1 MKKALS
7 MLLVFVLVLSLL
19 GCGRQ
24 SGEAAEAGNTEA
36 APQAQNMA
44 EEDTD
49 NVETELVF
57 YSHKEYPMPPGCS
70 VRGIARIDNRLML
83 SGYQDG
89 VPMLALT
96 EYEIPKGGAPQFGET
111 ELLALDIQPP
121 YNESVYC
128 VTAGGD
134 GCFYVLAGEHAQIY
148 MRGDEIYTNEDYK
161 GRIAILQYSPQG
173 ELLDKMEIPG
183 WQEGTASCI
192 VVDASKRVYLM
203 GEDYVS
209 SFPWQSED
217 TSTIRREGATM
228 CSLQLTA
235 QGVVLAMEER
245 DDFKYF
251 LMESPDSLR
260 ELSFKDPGEN
270 RTVSVPDWCICQGL
284 EGEYI
289 VSSESHFVACDVET
303 GSTKELYQWSYGA
316 YIGSCEFACRLS
328 ENSFICTLVEDY
340 MLVTGLVEQPVT
352 EKSPVKVALY
362 DMGNSNAVGCVNELN
377 MKGGPYVYDITEYG
391 KDEEQRLLAD
401 LASGGK
407 IDLIIFNNNLNVS
420 SAAYEDLYGYI
431 DGESDMGRED
441 FIPGILEAL
450 SDGEQLHELWSG
462 VSVDTMAARVSD
474 VEGRENL
481 SPQDYQE
488 ILEQSDRYE
497 AVFMTFMD
505 KLNMLKWV
513 ARLGAVK
520 YVDRENALCSFDD
533 PSFAQLLAWCSTMGD
548 TVEEGSDVPYLE
560 LSQVVLSVEPI
571 SSPAR
576 LKALDELFGEP
587 CAFVGFPDGGSG
599 FSCFNCDYG
608 GSMAIPANSSN
619 KEGAWAF
626 IKEQLSMDKQMDME
640 YCLPVNRQAL
650 LRMAEEELSGEQ
662 VEKLMGLL
670 ENTKG
675 ADRCSDSQVR
685 NIILECGQ
693 AYLAGD
699 KSLEETVE
707 LIQSRAS
714 IYLSEQY
721 G

>member
-7 MLLVFVLVLSLL
+7 MLLVLVLVVSLL

-24 SGEAAEAGNTEA
+24 TGESAETEAVEA
-36 APQAQNMA
+36 APQAQNTSQ
-44 EEDTD
+44 EETE
-49 NVETELVF
+49 NVETEPVF
-57 YSHKEYPMPPGCS
+57 YSKKEYPMPPGCS
-70 VRGIARIDNRLML
+70 VRGIARIGHRLML

-96 EYEIPKGGAPQFGET
+96 DYEIPEGGVPQFGET
-111 ELLALDIQPP
+111 ELLALDIQSP
-121 YNESVYC
+121 YYESVYS

-134 GCFYVLAGEHAQIY
+134 GCFYVLAGEHAPIY
-148 MRGDEIYTNEDYK
+148 MRGGEIYTNEDYQ

-173 ELLDKMEIPG
+173 ELLDKMEIPD
-183 WQEGTASCI
+183 WQEGKASCI
-192 VVDASKRVYLM
+192 VVDASKRVYLK
-203 GEDYVS
+203 GTDYVS
-209 SFPWQSED
+209 SFPWKTED
-217 TSTIRREGATM
+217 ISTIRRENTEVYSM
-228 CSLQLTA
+228 QLTA
-235 QGVVLAMEER
+235 QGVVLAMNER
-245 DDFKYF
+245 DAFKYF

-270 RTVSVPDWCICQGL
+270 RTVSVPNGCICQNL

-289 VSSESHFVACDVET
+289 VSSESCFVTCDVET
-303 GSTKELYQWSYGA
+303 GNTRELYQWSYSA

-328 ENSFICTLVEDY
+328 ENFFICTLVEDY

-352 EKSPVKVALY
+352 EKSSVKVALY
-362 DMGNSNAVGCVNELN
+362 DMGNSNASGSVHELN
-377 MKGGPYVYDITEYG
+377 VKGGAYIYEITEYG
-391 KDEEQRLLAD
+391 MEEEQRLLAD
-401 LASGGK
+401 LAAVGK
-407 IDLIIFNNNLNVS
+407 IDLIIFNNNLDVS
-420 SAAYEDLYGYI
+420 YAAYEDLYGYI
-431 DGESDMGRED
+431 DSESDMGRED

-450 SDGEQLHELWSG
+450 SDGEQLHELWAG
-462 VSVDTMAARVSD
+462 VSVDTLAARASD

-481 SPQDYQE
+481 SPQDYLE
-488 ILEQSDRYE
+488 IMEQNDRYE

-513 ARLGAVK
+513 AQLGAVK
-520 YVDRENALCSFDD
+520 YVDRENALCSFDE
-533 PSFAQLLAWCSTMGD
+533 PSFAQLLAWCGTMGD

-571 SSPAR
+571 SNPAR
-576 LKALDELFGEP
+576 LKSLEELFGEP
-587 CAFVGFPDGGSG
+587 CVFVGFPDGGSG

-619 KEGAWAF
+619 KEGAWAY
-626 IKEQLSMDKQMDME
+626 IKEQLSMDKQMDIE

-662 VEKLMGLL
+662 VERFMGLL
-670 ENTKG
+670 ENTRG
-675 ADRCSDSQVR
+675 ADRCSDSQAR
-685 NIILECGQ
+685 DIILECGQ

-714 IYLSEQY
+714 IYVSEQY

>member
-1 MKKALS
+1 MKKAVS
-7 MLLVFVLVLSLL
+7 MLLVLVLIFSLM

-24 SGEAAEAGNTEA
+24 SGEAAEAEEATA
-36 APQAQNMA
+36 APQAQNTA
-44 EEDTD
+44 QEKTE

-57 YSHKEYPMPPGCS
+57 YSQKEYPMPAGCS
-70 VRGIARIDNRLML
+70 VRGIARMDHKLML

-96 EYEIPKGGAPQFGET
+96 DYEIPEGGVPQFGET

-134 GCFYVLAGEHAQIY
+134 GCFYVLAGEHAPIY
-148 MRGDEIYTNEDYK
+148 MRGYEVCTNEDYQ
-161 GRIAILQYSPQG
+161 GRTAILQYSPQG

-183 WQEGTASCI
+183 WQEGRASCI

-209 SFPWQSED
+209 SFPWQTED

-235 QGVVLAMEER
+235 QGVVLAMNER
-245 DDFKYF
+245 DAFKYF

-270 RTVSVPDWCICQGL
+270 RTVSVPNWCICQNL

-289 VSSESHFVACDVET
+289 VSSEGRFVACDVET
-303 GSTKELYQWSYGA
+303 GSTKELYQWSYGS
-316 YIGSCEFACRLS
+316 YMGSCEFVCRLS
-328 ENSFICTLVEDY
+328 ENFFICTLVEDF
-340 MLVTGLVEQPVT
+340 MLVTGMVEQPVT
-352 EKSPVKVALY
+352 EKSTVKLALY
-362 DMGNSNAVGCVNELN
+362 DMGNSNAVGSVYELN
-377 MKGGPYVYDITEYG
+377 MKGGPYVYEITEYG
-391 KDEEQRLLAD
+391 KDDEQRLLAD
-401 LASGGK
+401 LAAGGK
-407 IDLIIFNNNLNVS
+407 IDLIIFNNDLNVS

-431 DGESDMGRED
+431 DSDADMGRED

-450 SDGEQLHELWSG
+450 SDGEQLHELWAG
-462 VSVDTMAARVSD
+462 VSVDTMAARTSD

-505 KLNMLKWV
+505 KQNMLKWV

-520 YVDRENALCSFDD
+520 YVDRENARCSFDD
-533 PSFAQLLAWCSTMGD
+533 AYFAKLLAWCSTMGD
-548 TVEEGSDVPYLE
+548 AVEEGGDVPYLE

-571 SSPAR
+571 SNPGR

-587 CAFVGFPDGGSG
+587 CTFVGFPDGGSG
-599 FSCFNCDYG
+599 FSCFNCGYS
-608 GSMAIPANSSN
+608 GSMAIPANSAN

-626 IKEQLSMDKQMDME
+626 IKEQLSMDKQMDIE

-650 LRMAEEELSGEQ
+650 LRKAEEELSGEQ
-662 VEKLMGLL
+662 VERLMGLL
-670 ENTKG
+670 ENTQG

-685 NIILECGQ
+685 DIILECGQ

-714 IYLSEQY
+714 LYVSEQY